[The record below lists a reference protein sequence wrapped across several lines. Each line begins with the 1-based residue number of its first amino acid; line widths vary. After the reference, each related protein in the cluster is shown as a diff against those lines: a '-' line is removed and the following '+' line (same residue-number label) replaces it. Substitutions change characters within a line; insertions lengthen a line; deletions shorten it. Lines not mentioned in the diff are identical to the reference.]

1 VTDAAGSIETS
12 AVQPSEVRTFL
23 IADVRGYTRFTLDYG
38 DEAAARLA
46 QSFAQLTEA
55 VVTQRDGRVIE
66 LRGDEALAVFSSA
79 RQALRAA
86 VELQTRFAQEAND
99 VLPLR
104 VGIGLDAGEAI
115 PVEGGYR
122 GAALNLAARLCT
134 LAGPGEVLASD
145 TVANLARKIEGVEY
159 AERGLMELKGFADR
173 VRVMQVVSGAD
184 PVVESEETTAERNT
198 ALSSKVEQRLPIGGF
213 LGSLPS
219 GSLVGRNAEL
229 ARILSAVD
237 AVGGGE
243 GRLIMLAGEPGIGK
257 TRLAQEVTLNLRN
270 RSFLVGA
277 GRCYE
282 PQQAVPFY
290 PFLEALAVIYAAAP
304 SAIRSEAGR
313 RWADLGQLL
322 PEQFASHPA
331 AAPTSPGNQQRLFRA
346 VTAFLQANSEQTP
359 LAILLDDLHWADQSS
374 LDLLLHVAR
383 HTRSSPILLLGT
395 YRDIEVG
402 RYHPIERALHD
413 LRRESLLEEIAIRRL
428 DRGGTAA
435 LTAATFGE
443 AEVSEEFA
451 ELVHRQTE
459 GNPFFTQEVLRA
471 LVERGDVF
479 RRDGVWDRRAVADIE
494 VPKSIRSAIGERL
507 SRLDDEVQEVLHEA
521 SVLGQTF
528 RFDDLERM
536 SGRDERA
543 LEEALEKA
551 AEAGLLREAGRD
563 NYGFNHALTQQTLY
577 AEVSS
582 RRRRRLH
589 LAAGEALEQ
598 LLKRARETRPA
609 EVAWHFL
616 EGDDAE
622 RALPYAILA
631 GDQAEAVFAHTEA
644 EEHYRTALDLAEGLG
659 DQAKEVDVR
668 EKLGGLLTAAI
679 RYPEA
684 LEMLERTAQI
694 YHARGDQESEARVVA
709 QVGRVHLAAGSIE
722 VGIDRLQTALQALSE
737 GESSSALAG
746 LNSSL
751 ARCLYVRGRYDEAL
765 AAAERAIHMT
775 ATEAGGVLAESEV
788 TRGAA
793 LAMLGQWSAGLEA
806 LSEAVDTA
814 ERVDD
819 VFSTCRAKQHIS
831 CVYLARGEFEA
842 GRQHM
847 KRALTLAERM
857 NNRRQIATTIF
868 GLSVIAF
875 LAGDRD
881 VAQGYAERS
890 LQLIQGLG
898 GFWLPIL
905 HATGLSLALAPGQWE
920 SASPE
925 LKECIDI
932 IEAAGTRSRV
942 SLPGWRQQQLLAAR
956 DLEDGRPGGARKQLI
971 TMLQDSG
978 MERDQA
984 VPLEQLLA
992 WAYLETG
999 EEAQAADIIR
1009 QGLEHAAAETLRLRQ
1024 ADWLRIQAMLLE
1036 QQERRPEAQ
1045 SALDEALSLSRSMP
1059 YPYGEARLL
1068 YQSGVMRL
1076 RRGESD
1082 PGREQLAEALA
1093 IFQRLGAERDVERAR
1108 QTLLN
1113 ARTI

>member
-1 VTDAAGSIETS
+1 MTDSAGSIQTS

-23 IADVRGYTRFTLDYG
+23 IADVRGYTRFTLEHG

-46 QSFAQLTEA
+46 QHFAQLTEA
-55 VVTQRDGRVIE
+55 AVTQRDGRVIE

-99 VLPLR
+99 LLPLR

-159 AERGLMELKGFADR
+159 AERGLVELKGFADR
-173 VRVMQVVSGAD
+173 VRVMQVVSGAE
-184 PVVESEETTAERNT
+184 PAVESEEATRERNA
-198 ALSSKVEQRLPIGGF
+198 ALSSTVEQSLPIGGF

-257 TRLAQEVTLNLRN
+257 TRLAQEVTLHLRN
-270 RSFLVGA
+270 RSFLVAA

-290 PFLEALAVIYAAAP
+290 PFLEALAVLYAVAP
-304 SAIRSEAGR
+304 SAIQSEAGR

-322 PEQFASHPA
+322 PEQFASQPA
-331 AAPTSPGNQQRLFRA
+331 AAPAGRGDQQRLFRA
-346 VTAFLQANSEQTP
+346 VTAFLQAIAEQTP

-395 YRDIEVG
+395 YRDVEVG
-402 RYHPIERALHD
+402 RYHPVERALHD

-451 ELVHRQTE
+451 ELVHGQTE

-479 RRDGVWDRRAVADIE
+479 RRDGVWDRRAVGDIE

-659 DQAKEVDVR
+659 DEAREVEVR

-694 YHARGDQESEARVVA
+694 YQARGDQESEARVVA

-722 VGIDRLQTALQALSE
+722 VGIDRLQTALHALSE
-737 GESSSALAG
+737 GGSSSALAG

-751 ARCLYVRGRYDEAL
+751 ARCLYVRGRYDDAL
-765 AAAERAIHMT
+765 AAAEQAIHM
-775 ATEAGGVLAESEV
+775 AAAMEAGGVLAESEV

-793 LAMLGQWSAGLEA
+793 LAMLGQWSAGLGA

-819 VFSTCRAKQHIS
+819 VFSACRAKQHIS
-831 CVYLARGEFEA
+831 CVYLARGELEA

-847 KRALTLAERM
+847 ERALTLAERM
-857 NNRRQIATTIF
+857 NNRRQIATAIF

-875 LAGDRD
+875 LAGERD
-881 VAQGYAERS
+881 VSQGYAERS
-890 LQLIQGLG
+890 LQLIQDLG

-905 HATGLSLALAPGQWE
+905 HAAGLSLALAPGQWE

-932 IEAAGTRSRV
+932 IEAAGA
-942 SLPGWRQQQLLAAR
+942 LPGWRKRQLLAAR
-956 DLEDGRPGGARKQLI
+956 DLEEGRPDEAREQLI
-971 TMLQDSG
+971 ATLQDSG
-978 MERDQA
+978 MEWEQA

-992 WAYLETG
+992 WAHLETG
-999 EEAQAADIIR
+999 EEAQAEDLIR
-1009 QGLEHAAAETLRLRQ
+1009 RGLERAAAETLRMRK
-1024 ADWLRIQAMLLE
+1024 ADWLRIQAMLLA
-1036 QQERRPEAQ
+1036 QQERWTEAE
-1045 SALDEALSLSRSMP
+1045 SALDEALSLVRSMP

-1076 RRGESD
+1076 RRGESA
-1082 PGREQLAEALA
+1082 PAREQLAEALA

-1108 QTLLN
+1108 QVLLN
-1113 ARTI
+1113 ARTL

>member
-1 VTDAAGSIETS
+1 MTDSAGSIQTS

-23 IADVRGYTRFTLDYG
+23 IADVRGYTRFTLEHG

-46 QSFAQLTEA
+46 QHFAQLTEA
-55 VVTQRDGRVIE
+55 AVTQRDGRVIE

-99 VLPLR
+99 LLPLR

-159 AERGLMELKGFADR
+159 AERGLVELKGFADR
-173 VRVMQVVSGAD
+173 VRVMQVVSGAE
-184 PVVESEETTAERNT
+184 PAVESEEATRERNA
-198 ALSSKVEQRLPIGGF
+198 ALSSTVEQSLPIGGF

-257 TRLAQEVTLNLRN
+257 TRLAQEVTLHLRN
-270 RSFLVGA
+270 RSFLV
-277 GRCYE
+277 
-282 PQQAVPFY
+282 
-290 PFLEALAVIYAAAP
+290 
-304 SAIRSEAGR
+304 
-313 RWADLGQLL
+313 
-322 PEQFASHPA
+322 
-331 AAPTSPGNQQRLFRA
+331 
-346 VTAFLQANSEQTP
+346 
-359 LAILLDDLHWADQSS
+359 
-374 LDLLLHVAR
+374 
-383 HTRSSPILLLGT
+383 
-395 YRDIEVG
+395 
-402 RYHPIERALHD
+402 
-413 LRRESLLEEIAIRRL
+413 
-428 DRGGTAA
+428 
-435 LTAATFGE
+435 
-443 AEVSEEFA
+443 AE
-451 ELVHRQTE
+451 
-459 GNPFFTQEVLRA
+459 
-471 LVERGDVF
+471 
-479 RRDGVWDRRAVADIE
+479 
-494 VPKSIRSAIGERL
+494 SIRSAIGERL

-659 DQAKEVDVR
+659 DEAREVEVR

-694 YHARGDQESEARVVA
+694 YQARGDQESEARVVA

-722 VGIDRLQTALQALSE
+722 VGIDRLQTALHALSE
-737 GESSSALAG
+737 GGSSSALAG

-751 ARCLYVRGRYDEAL
+751 ARCLYVRGRYDDAL
-765 AAAERAIHMT
+765 AAAEQAIHM
-775 ATEAGGVLAESEV
+775 AAAMEAGGVLAESEV

-793 LAMLGQWSAGLEA
+793 LAMLGQWSAGLGA

-819 VFSTCRAKQHIS
+819 VFSACRAKQHIS
-831 CVYLARGEFEA
+831 CVYLARGELEA

-847 KRALTLAERM
+847 ERALTLAERM
-857 NNRRQIATTIF
+857 NNRRQIATAIF

-875 LAGDRD
+875 LAGERD
-881 VAQGYAERS
+881 VSQGYAERS
-890 LQLIQGLG
+890 LQLIQDLG

-905 HATGLSLALAPGQWE
+905 HAAGLSLALAPGQWE

-932 IEAAGTRSRV
+932 IEAAGA
-942 SLPGWRQQQLLAAR
+942 LPGWRKRQLLAAR
-956 DLEDGRPGGARKQLI
+956 DLEEGRPDEAREQLI
-971 TMLQDSG
+971 ATLQDSG
-978 MERDQA
+978 MEWEQA

-992 WAYLETG
+992 WAHLETG
-999 EEAQAADIIR
+999 EEAQAEDLIR
-1009 QGLEHAAAETLRLRQ
+1009 RGLERAAAETLRMRK
-1024 ADWLRIQAMLLE
+1024 ADWLRIQAMLLA
-1036 QQERRPEAQ
+1036 QQERWTEAE
-1045 SALDEALSLSRSMP
+1045 SALDEALSLVRSMP

-1076 RRGESD
+1076 RRGESA
-1082 PGREQLAEALA
+1082 PAREQLAEALA

-1108 QTLLN
+1108 QVLLN
-1113 ARTI
+1113 ARTL